1 MSNLLRNI
9 DEREIFE
16 SSFEIIDAFDE
27 VISLGYKENLTLTQ
41 VQTFLEM
48 DSHEEKSKK
57 LLNVTRNWKPPK
69 KEKEEPK
76 KYKEKK
82 WQERP
87 WINYIWVPVP
97 ELGLHHLVMI
107 VIKTIINLLINLHP
121 LLKPLIVLDPTPQ
134 ALLLTLCYPNQEVV
148 DCNWEVKDY
157 CW

>member
-1 MSNLLRNI
+1 M
-9 DEREIFE
+9 
-16 SSFEIIDAFDE
+16 
-27 VISLGYKENLTLTQ
+27 KK
-41 VQTFLEM
+41 
-48 DSHEEKSKK
+48 KSKK
-57 LLNVTRNWKPPK
+57 SLNVTRNWKPPK

-107 VIKTIINLLINLHP
+107 VIKTIINLLINLHS
-121 LLKPLIVLDPTPQ
+121 LLKPLIVSDPTPQ

-148 DCNWEVKDY
+148 DCNWEVKRLSSVEPCHQVTVLMNHY
-157 CW
+157 LLLINQCLPIRQQ

>member
-1 MSNLLRNI
+1 
-9 DEREIFE
+9 
-16 SSFEIIDAFDE
+16 
-27 VISLGYKENLTLTQ
+27 
-41 VQTFLEM
+41 M
-48 DSHEEKSKK
+48 DSHEEKIQEIIE
-57 LLNVTRNWKPPK
+57 RN
-69 KEKEEPK
+69 KELEATEERKEEPK

-134 ALLLTLCYPNQEVV
+134 ALLLTLLSKPRGGGLQLGGKRLLLVEPCHQVTVLMNHYLLLVNQ
-148 DCNWEVKDY
+148 CLPIRQQ
-157 CW
+157 